1 MTSSF
6 KNQLQSIFARAT
18 QWFTKTPER
27 AINEAYQAAVSIK
40 RIEEEY
46 FGGNPISENAGYS
59 ENTFSLFNIQLRKYL
74 RTIDARLAE
83 YKLSSR
89 VPYLLPQTTLD
100 MATRPLGNP
109 IIEDTNP
116 SITQKLAFID
126 FILSRYRA
134 TQIKSIETPPETI
147 QLLDVEAL
155 EPQDKD
161 KFVFFPHTQ
170 KKDDSDRVIP
180 IEKSILPG
188 SFTRAF
194 DRVRRNLTPSYNSYE
209 KDVVGELRQSRK
221 RTNAAIRYCVI
232 LVVAT
237 IAVQVISKNLI
248 YSPIIDSWTAQKPF
262 KIQLSSEN
270 PEFIEPFEIQ
280 LSSESY
286 EGVLKGFSAA
296 KERLELERLIGR
308 SPDLTE
314 EEFKNRLRKEAIKI
328 IKFYKNASLDG
339 IKNLL
344 ADFTA
349 VIAFNIILVAG
360 KKQLLIIKDF
370 IDETLYSLT
379 DSAKAFLIIVS
390 TDTFVGF
397 HSSEGWDALLTG
409 LFQHFGITENRIFIM
424 AFIATVPV
432 FLDGLIK
439 FWIFQYLRQSSPSTA
454 AIYGEMSD

>member
-6 KNQLQSIFARAT
+6 KNQLQSIFTKAT

-27 AINEAYQAAVSIK
+27 AIDRAYEAAVNIK
-40 RIEEEY
+40 KIEEEY

-74 RTIDARLAE
+74 STIDARLTE

-89 VPYLLPQTTLD
+89 VPYLLPQNSIEA
-100 MATRPLGNP
+100 ATRPLGNP
-109 IIEDTNP
+109 IIQDANP

-126 FILSRYRA
+126 YILARYRVNP
-134 TQIKSIETPPETI
+134 IKSIKTQPDTI

-155 EPQDKD
+155 EPQDKN
-161 KFVFFPHTQ
+161 KFVLFPHSQ
-170 KKDDSDRVIP
+170 KKDTSSRVTP
-180 IEKSILPG
+180 VEKSILPG

-194 DRVRRNLTPSYNSYE
+194 DRVRRNLTPSYSSYE
-209 KDVVGELRQSRK
+209 NDVVDELRQSRK

-232 LVVAT
+232 LVIAT
-237 IAVQVISKNLI
+237 IVVQVVSKNLV
-248 YSPIIDSWTAQKPF
+248 YGPIVDYWTNQKPY
-262 KIQLSSEN
+262 
-270 PEFIEPFEIQ
+270 EIQ
-280 LSSESY
+280 LSPEFD
-286 EGVLKGFSAA
+286 EEALKRFSAA
-296 KERLELERLIGR
+296 KEKIEFERLIGKYPNL
-308 SPDLTE
+308 SPAE
-314 EEFKNRLRKEAIKI
+314 AESQLREEAINI

-349 VIAFNIILVAG
+349 VLAFNTILVAG
-360 KKQLLIIKDF
+360 KRQVLVIKDF
-370 IDETLYSLT
+370 IDEVLFSLS
-379 DSAKAFLIIVS
+379 DNAKAFLIIVS

-397 HSSEGWDALLTG
+397 HSSEGWDALLTS
-409 LFQHFGITENRIFIM
+409 LFFHFGIHENRIFIM

-432 FLDGLIK
+432 FLDGLFK

-454 AIYGEMSD
+454 AIYGEMDS